1 MKASRAIGF
10 LLLSLVCTLNVVDHG
25 SAQELTIP
33 QRIGDIY
40 VQDFAQVLTE
50 SERAEIRSIGRAL
63 EDKTTAQVAVL
74 TVDTTGDQPIQ
85 EFSNAAFR
93 QYGIGS
99 QSSDNGVLIVLA
111 MTDRKV
117 WIEVGYG
124 LEGRLPDGKVG
135 QILDQYTV
143 PYLKNQQPHLAIDQ
157 TYKIITKEVLNEY
170 GFEENQLVIGPSP
183 SLPQTPQP
191 ADGTGIPS
199 WLLIIIVVVVLFLDF
214 KFFGG
219 FLTQMLLSILLRT
232 GGRGGGTGGGGFRG
246 GGGGSSGGG
255 GAGRGW

>member
-1 MKASRAIGF
+1 MKASRIIGF
-10 LLLSLVCTLNVVDHG
+10 LLVCLVCILSVGRV
-25 SAQELTIP
+25 SAQDIIVP
-33 QRIGDIY
+33 KPVGDIY

-50 SERAEIRSIGRAL
+50 SEKVEIRSLGRAL
-63 EDKTTAQVAVL
+63 EDKTTAQIAVL
-74 TVDTTGDQPIQ
+74 TVDSTGDQTIQ
-85 EFSNAAFR
+85 EFSNIAFR

-99 QSSDNGVLIVLA
+99 KSSDNGVLIVLA
-111 MTDRKV
+111 MADRKV

-135 QILDQYTV
+135 RILDQYTV
-143 PYLKNQQPHLAIDQ
+143 PYLKNQQPNLAIDQ

-170 GFEENQLVIGPSP
+170 GLEENQLTVGSQPSV
-183 SLPQTPQP
+183 PQQSEPVK
-191 ADGTGIPS
+191 GYGIPS
-199 WLLIIIVVVVLFLDF
+199 WLFIIIAVVVLFLDF

-219 FLTQMLLSILLRT
+219 FLTQMLLSIILRG
-232 GGRGGGTGGGGFRG
+232 GGRGGGAGGGGFRG

>member
-1 MKASRAIGF
+1 MKASRIIGF
-10 LLLSLVCTLNVVDHG
+10 LLLCLVCVLSVG
-25 SAQELTIP
+25 YASAQDQTIP
-33 QRIGDIY
+33 SPVGDIY

-50 SERAEIRSIGRAL
+50 SEKAGIRSLGRAL
-63 EDKTTAQVAVL
+63 EDKTTAQTAVL

-85 EFSNAAFR
+85 EFSNTAFR

-99 QSSDNGVLIVLA
+99 KSSDNGVLIVLA
-111 MTDRKV
+111 MADRKV

-135 QILDQYTV
+135 RILDEYTI
-143 PYLKNQQPHLAIDQ
+143 PYLKNQQPNLAIDQ
-157 TYKIITKEVLNEY
+157 TYKIVTKEVLNEY
-170 GFEENQLVIGPSP
+170 GLEENQLTIGSPP
-183 SLPQTPQP
+183 SLPQQAQP
-191 ADGTGIPS
+191 TGGSGIPS
-199 WLLIIIVVVVLFLDF
+199 WLFIIIAVVVLFLDF

-219 FLTQMLLSILLRT
+219 FLTQMLLSIILRS
-232 GGRGGGTGGGGFRG
+232 GGRGGGAGGGGGFRG

>member
-1 MKASRAIGF
+1 MKASRIFGF
-10 LLLSLVCTLNVVDHG
+10 LLACLVFLLCFGNV
-25 SAQELTIP
+25 SAQDMTVP
-33 QRIGDIY
+33 SPAGDIY

-50 SERAEIRSIGRAL
+50 SERAEIRSLGRAL

-85 EFSNAAFR
+85 EFSNTAFR

-99 QSSDNGVLIVLA
+99 KGADNGVLIVLA
-111 MTDRKV
+111 MADRKV

-135 QILDQYTV
+135 RILDEYTV
-143 PYLKNQQPHLAIDQ
+143 PYLKNQQPNLAIDQ
-157 TYKIITKEVLNEY
+157 TYKIITKEVLKEY
-170 GFEENQLVIGPSP
+170 GLEENQLTIESQP
-183 SLPQTPQP
+183 SLPQQSAP
-191 ADGTGIPS
+191 AKGSGIPS
-199 WLLIIIVVVVLFLDF
+199 WLFIIIIVVVLFLDF

-219 FLTQMLLSILLRT
+219 FLTQMLLSIILRS
-232 GGRGGGTGGGGFRG
+232 GGRGGGGGGFRG

>member
-1 MKASRAIGF
+1 MKASRIFGF
-10 LLLSLVCTLNVVDHG
+10 LLVCLVFLLCLGNV
-25 SAQELTIP
+25 SAQNMTVP
-33 QRIGDIY
+33 SPVGDIY

-50 SERAEIRSIGRAL
+50 SEKAEIRSLGRAL

-85 EFSNAAFR
+85 EFSNTALR

-99 QSSDNGVLIVLA
+99 KSADNGVLIVLA
-111 MTDRKV
+111 MADRKV

-135 QILDQYTV
+135 RILDEYTV
-143 PYLKNQQPHLAIDQ
+143 PYLKNQQPNLAIDQ
-157 TYKIITKEVLNEY
+157 TYKIITKEVFKEY
-170 GFEENQLVIGPSP
+170 GLEENQLTIESQP
-183 SLPQTPQP
+183 SLPQQSAP
-191 ADGTGIPS
+191 AKGSGIPS
-199 WLLIIIVVVVLFLDF
+199 WLFIIIIVVVLFLDF

-219 FLTQMLLSILLRT
+219 FLTQMLLSIILRS
-232 GGRGGGTGGGGFRG
+232 GGRGGGAGGGGFRG

>member
-1 MKASRAIGF
+1 MKASRIIGF
-10 LLLSLVCTLNVVDHG
+10 LLLCLVCVLSVG
-25 SAQELTIP
+25 YASAQGETIP
-33 QRIGDIY
+33 NPVGDIY

-50 SERAEIRSIGRAL
+50 TEKAGIRSLGRAL
-63 EDKTTAQVAVL
+63 EDKTTAQIAVM

-85 EFSNAAFR
+85 EFSNTAFR

-99 QSSDNGVLIVLA
+99 KSSDNGVLIVLA
-111 MTDRKV
+111 MGDRKV

-124 LEGRLPDGKVG
+124 LEGRLPDSKVG
-135 QILDQYTV
+135 RILDEYTI
-143 PYLKNQQPHLAIDQ
+143 PYLKNQQPNLAIDQ

-170 GFEENQLVIGPSP
+170 GLEENQLTIGSPP
-183 SLPQTPQP
+183 SLPQQAQP
-191 ADGTGIPS
+191 TGGSGIPS
-199 WLLIIIVVVVLFLDF
+199 WLFIIIAVVVLFLDF

-219 FLTQMLLSILLRT
+219 FLTQMLLSIILRS
-232 GGRGGGTGGGGFRG
+232 GGRGGGAGGGGGFRG

>member
-1 MKASRAIGF
+1 MKASRIFGF
-10 LLLSLVCTLNVVDHG
+10 LLACLVFLLCFGNV
-25 SAQELTIP
+25 SAQDRTVP
-33 QRIGDIY
+33 SPAGDIY

-50 SERAEIRSIGRAL
+50 SERAEIRSLGRAL

-85 EFSNAAFR
+85 EFSNTAFR

-99 QSSDNGVLIVLA
+99 KGADNGVLIVLA
-111 MTDRKV
+111 MADRKV

-135 QILDQYTV
+135 RILDEYTV
-143 PYLKNQQPHLAIDQ
+143 PYLKNQQPNLAIDQ
-157 TYKIITKEVLNEY
+157 TYKIITKEVLKEY
-170 GFEENQLVIGPSP
+170 GLEENQLTIESQP
-183 SLPQTPQP
+183 SLPQQSAP
-191 ADGTGIPS
+191 AKGSGIPS
-199 WLLIIIVVVVLFLDF
+199 WLFIIIIVVVLFLDF

-219 FLTQMLLSILLRT
+219 FLTQMLLSIILRS
-232 GGRGGGTGGGGFRG
+232 GGRGGGAGGGGGFRG

>member
-1 MKASRAIGF
+1 MKASRIIGF
-10 LLLSLVCTLNVVDHG
+10 LLLCLVCILSVGHV
-25 SAQELTIP
+25 SAQDIIVP
-33 QRIGDIY
+33 KPVGDIY

-50 SERAEIRSIGRAL
+50 SEQAEISRLGRAL
-63 EDKTTAQVAVL
+63 EDKTTAQIAVL
-74 TVDTTGDQPIQ
+74 TVDSTGDQTIQ
-85 EFSNAAFR
+85 EFSNIALR

-99 QSSDNGVLIVLA
+99 KSSDNGVLIVLA
-111 MTDRKV
+111 MADRKV

-135 QILDQYTV
+135 RILDEYTV
-143 PYLKNQQPHLAIDQ
+143 PYLKNQQPNLAIDQ

-170 GFEENQLVIGPSP
+170 GLEENQLTIGSPP
-183 SLPQTPQP
+183 SLPQQTQP
-191 ADGTGIPS
+191 AGGSGIPS
-199 WLLIIIVVVVLFLDF
+199 WLFIIIAVVVLFLDF

-219 FLTQMLLSILLRT
+219 FLTQMLLSIILRG
-232 GGRGGGTGGGGFRG
+232 GGRGGGAGGGGFRG

>member
-1 MKASRAIGF
+1 MKASRIFGF
-10 LLLSLVCTLNVVDHG
+10 LFVCLVFLLCLGNV
-25 SAQELTIP
+25 SAQNMTVP
-33 QRIGDIY
+33 SPVGDIY

-50 SERAEIRSIGRAL
+50 SEKAEIRSLGRAL

-85 EFSNAAFR
+85 EFSNTALR

-99 QSSDNGVLIVLA
+99 KSADNGVLIVLA
-111 MTDRKV
+111 MADRKV

-135 QILDQYTV
+135 RILDEYTV
-143 PYLKNQQPHLAIDQ
+143 PYLKNQQPNLAIDQ
-157 TYKIITKEVLNEY
+157 TYKIITKEVFKEY
-170 GFEENQLVIGPSP
+170 GLEENQLTIESQP
-183 SLPQTPQP
+183 SLPQQSAP
-191 ADGTGIPS
+191 AKGSGIPS
-199 WLLIIIVVVVLFLDF
+199 WLFIIIIVVVLFLDF

-219 FLTQMLLSILLRT
+219 FLTQMLLSIILRS
-232 GGRGGGTGGGGFRG
+232 GGRGGGAGGGGFRG